1 VDENVEL
8 DAKWSG
14 SGLTFFPLLR
24 PCIIMELVRRST
36 IGHWA
41 FLKRFAWKRPAE
53 WGTYWADLLF
63 TAM

>member
-1 VDENVEL
+1 M
-8 DAKWSG
+8 
-14 SGLTFFPLLR
+14 LR
-24 PCIIMELVRRST
+24 PCIMMELVRRST

-53 WGTYWADLLF
+53 WGTYCADLLF